1 MTYLDEDFDALVCI
15 EFGFLRD
22 LFDPW
27 DTCDRTAPWWQLV
40 VSEYMSASAS
50 LAARKIIKLIIE
62 KPKLEIKI
70 RIIRKAKIFMVLR
83 LTCTKSFLYI
93 VSVETSLS

>member
-1 MTYLDEDFDALVCI
+1 MENFLILGNFSNLWKLFGIFIKVLTYLDEDFDALVCI

-50 LAARKIIKLIIE
+50 LAARIIIKLK

-70 RIIRKAKIFMVLR
+70 KIR
-83 LTCTKSFLYI
+83 
-93 VSVETSLS
+93 